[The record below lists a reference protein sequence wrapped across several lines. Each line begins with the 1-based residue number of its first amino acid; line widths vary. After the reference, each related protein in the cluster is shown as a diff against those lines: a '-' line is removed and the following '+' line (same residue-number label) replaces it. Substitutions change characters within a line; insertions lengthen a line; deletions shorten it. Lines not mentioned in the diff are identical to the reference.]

1 MDEYKFKGDKN
12 PKIKNS
18 DGEMIKFK
26 MSKEDLS
33 ETDDF
38 EYFIKCCETMIRKDP
53 RYKNYISELK
63 GMGFTRDVFQSA
75 IDNERFPNTKIEM
88 HHGPIFNLF
97 EICSIVTDHLLES
110 GEKIT
115 TFDIAKIILQEHENQ
130 NIQVVMGLTKTNHEL
145 VHDGKMFVHIKQSI
159 GDILTFIKRYKKG
172 IKREHL
178 YTLERYIN
186 MCNEYQATDNDYLEL
201 RKIVKKINKIIDE

>member
-1 MDEYKFKGDKN
+1 MDDYKFKGDKN
-12 PKIKNS
+12 PKIKTV
-18 DGEMIKFK
+18 DGDVIKFK

-33 ETDDF
+33 EPDDF
-38 EYFIKCCETMIRKDP
+38 EYFIKSCETMIRKDP

-63 GMGFTRDVFQSA
+63 NMGFTKDVFQSL

-110 GEKIT
+110 GKKIT
-115 TFDIAKIILQEHENQ
+115 TFDVAKIVLQEHENQ

-159 GDILTFIKRYKKG
+159 GDILTFIKKYKNG

-178 YTLERYIN
+178 YTLEKYIN